1 MMAGLG
7 LIKPHLLII
16 PLIRW
21 GECCLNSERQTL
33 LLQKTEVGM
42 QIAELDIKCRAF
54 FDSFMGLYAGWN
66 SAQARKVEVMKQHSL
81 RVSTLAGQLAGA
93 LHLEK
98 EDVALARISGLLHD
112 LGMFPQLM
120 SFGTAD
126 DDAASDD
133 HAAITLQEIERV
145 RLFENAD
152 EGATHLIKQAIRYHN
167 RAVMPD
173 NLTDREL
180 LFVKILRDAD
190 KLDHL
195 EVFSTQTTQSY
206 SEVNGYHALQLSPRR
221 GVSARVALTARS
233 GKIVG
238 TEVLETFDDLKVMQ
252 LSRIYD
258 LNFKAS
264 FRIVAHGRYI
274 DKIYG
279 TLPKRDEVIDIYR
292 VVRIFI
298 ENQFLN

>member
-1 MMAGLG
+1 
-7 LIKPHLLII
+7 
-16 PLIRW
+16 
-21 GECCLNSERQTL
+21 
-33 LLQKTEVGM
+33 M
-42 QIAELDIKCRAF
+42 QIAELDLKCRGF

-81 RVSTLAGQLAGA
+81 RVSSLAGQLAVA
-93 LHLEK
+93 LNLGK

-120 SFGTAD
+120 SITD
-126 DDAASDD
+126 EDASVNSDK
-133 HAAITLQEIERV
+133 AATTLQEIERV
-145 RLFENAD
+145 KIFKDAD
-152 EGATHLIKQAIRYHN
+152 PEATNLIQQAIRYHN
-167 RAVMPD
+167 STLLPG
-173 NLTDREL
+173 NLTEREL

-195 EVFSTQTTQSY
+195 EVFATQTTQSY
-206 SEVNGYHALQLSPRR
+206 TEVNGYHALHLSPRR
-221 GVSARVALTARS
+221 GVSDQVARTARS
-233 GKIVG
+233 GKMVG
-238 TEVLETFDDLKVMQ
+238 TEVLETYDDLKVMQ

-279 TLPKRDEVIDIYR
+279 TLPKRDDVIDIYR

>member
-1 MMAGLG
+1 M
-7 LIKPHLLII
+7 K
-16 PLIRW
+16 
-21 GECCLNSERQTL
+21 
-33 LLQKTEVGM
+33 
-42 QIAELDIKCRAF
+42 IAELDINCRAF

-66 SAQARKVEVMKQHSL
+66 SAQARRVEVMKQHSL
-81 RVSTLAGQLAGA
+81 RVSVLAGQLAGA

-120 SFGTAD
+120 SFDTAED
-126 DDAASDD
+126 TASNDPG
-133 HAAITLQEIERV
+133 ATTLKEIERV

-152 EGATHLIKQAIRYHN
+152 VEATHLIKTAIQYHN
-167 RAVMPD
+167 KTILPD
-173 NLTDREL
+173 NLSEREI

-195 EVFSTQTTQSY
+195 EVFSTNTTQSY
-206 SEVNGYHALQLSPRR
+206 SEVNGYHTLQLSPRR
-221 GVSARVALTARS
+221 GVSARVAHTARS

-238 TEVLETFDDLKVMQ
+238 TEVLETYDDLKVMQ